1 MITTDQLYQQYG
13 GTSIPSFDGD
23 PKNNG
28 QCEQWYLMVRT
39 KRDGL
44 PVVFGNAID
53 RWYTQEPQQYDYIP
67 IAAGV
72 YPKKDDYVVWGPGVG
87 SSAGHIDVCAED
99 GTATGFVGYDS
110 NWEDVPT
117 LRTIQH
123 DYSLG
128 ILGYVRVKGA
138 VMGPTQTEVIDAFAQ
153 YGAGTPTAQQIKD
166 YTSNP
171 WTSLLNDL
179 LVFVND
185 RLQASLVNEQK
196 LTDQINNG
204 TTGYVL
210 LTTPVYTKK

>member
-1 MITTDQLYQQYG
+1 
-13 GTSIPSFDGD
+13 
-23 PKNNG
+23 
-28 QCEQWYLMVRT
+28 
-39 KRDGL
+39 
-44 PVVFGNAID
+44 
-53 RWYTQEPQQYDYIP
+53 
-67 IAAGV
+67 
-72 YPKKDDYVVWGPGVG
+72 
-87 SSAGHIDVCAED
+87 
-99 GTATGFVGYDS
+99 
-110 NWEDVPT
+110 
-117 LRTIQH
+117 
-123 DYSLG
+123 
-128 ILGYVRVKGA
+128 
-138 VMGPTQTEVIDAFAQ
+138 MGPTQTEVIDAFAQ